1 MPLTLYS
8 DRRSP
13 MVRAVVLFMKANGV
27 DFEEVETDFMK
38 GDHKTNKNIPAQTL
52 PTLMVEGHG
61 QEDSIYSQSTTI
73 LRYLGTRHANAESWY
88 SDLQIRF
95 KVDEFFDLF
104 QAKIFPSMRQAMM
117 HTFLFKLVMKMS
129 EPDTKQVEE
138 GIEGVKSAMK
148 FFKTHYLKDQKFMGG
163 DKICIGDLLAVCCLE
178 QMKLISEQMGTES
191 WVKESYGDYFEKVTS
206 TLDGYDE
213 ICESFRAFPL

>member
-104 QAKIFPSMRQAMM
+104 Q
-117 HTFLFKLVMKMS
+117 
-129 EPDTKQVEE
+129 VE
-138 GIEGVKSAMK
+138 
-148 FFKTHYLKDQKFMGG
+148 Q
-163 DKICIGDLLAVCCLE
+163 
-178 QMKLISEQMGTES
+178 
-191 WVKESYGDYFEKVTS
+191 
-206 TLDGYDE
+206 
-213 ICESFRAFPL
+213 R

>member
-52 PTLMVEGHG
+52 PALMVEGHG

-73 LRYLGTRHANAESWY
+73 LRYLGARHASADSWY
-88 SDLQIRF
+88 SDLEIRYGHEKNQDF
-95 KVDEFFDLF
+95 
-104 QAKIFPSMRQAMM
+104 
-117 HTFLFKLVMKMS
+117 
-129 EPDTKQVEE
+129 
-138 GIEGVKSAMK
+138 
-148 FFKTHYLKDQKFMGG
+148 Y
-163 DKICIGDLLAVCCLE
+163 IG
-178 QMKLISEQMGTES
+178 K
-191 WVKESYGDYFEKVTS
+191 
-206 TLDGYDE
+206 
-213 ICESFRAFPL
+213 